1 MADDFVT
8 VAAKFDKF
16 ADDLAGRTLS
26 EALGKLGQAAKK
38 DADEAVR
45 AESSK
50 RGSLA
55 DASMS
60 GWRRGSPIEISA
72 RYDVTSDHEVEV
84 APNRRTRGLW
94 RVLEEGRVGGSAFDM
109 VLVGRTRKD
118 GTRRGRSRGRNVGET
133 AGKGTWSD
141 AERLIEDRTPKRVEA
156 EVSAALRRRFRGA

>member
-45 AESSK
+45 
-50 RGSLA
+50 GDLG
-55 DASMS
+55 DLSMS
-60 GWRRGSPIEISA
+60 GWWRRKPIQIQA
-72 RYDVTSDHEVEV
+72 RYDVVSDHEVEV
-84 APNRRTRGLW
+84 GPARRAAGPW
-94 RVLEEGRVGGSAFDM
+94 RVLEEGRRGGGSFDM
-109 VLVGRTRKD
+109 VLVGRARKD
-118 GTRRGRSRGRNVGET
+118 GTRRGRSRGRNVGAT

-156 EVSAALRRRFRGA
+156 AVSSALRRRFRGA